1 MNKGY
6 GTFRPVAKA
15 AEVLSERRKL
25 LPMRDLLLGSLLA
38 GSAPAF
44 AAGFLLN
51 ENSTSG
57 LGTAFAA
64 GAAAAEDATTLW
76 SNAAGI
82 SRIRSKQAAGALHLI
97 KPSIKFANDGSA
109 AALGQPLGGNG
120 GDAGGIN
127 VVPNL
132 YAVVPI
138 NAQWSAGI
146 GLNAP
151 WGLVTEY
158 DDGWI
163 GRFQAIKSSI
173 KTINV
178 NPAVSWRPTNNLA
191 VGLGLNFQRIEAE
204 FTNQVNYTAAI
215 LQAAALAGIPVNPAN
230 VAGLESRARV
240 EGSDNAW
247 GWNVGVLFDI
257 DADSRVGASYRS
269 PIKYKITG
277 DATFQHPAA
286 PLAPPPLVAGVNAQL
301 ADTAIASDVKLPA
314 IVNLS
319 YFHRLNAQWD
329 VMVDA
334 QWTGWSTIKDLT
346 FVRNNGSVLQTTP
359 ENFKDTWK
367 FALGAHYRLDAN
379 WTLRAGVALDKSP
392 VQTADRTPRLPDA
405 DRTWLTGGVQYRLN
419 PQATLDFGAGYIWVK
434 NAAIDSNPSGA
445 PAATAAFG
453 RLRGSYDANVVLLSG
468 QITYTF

>member
-1 MNKGY
+1 MNRSY
-6 GTFRPVAKA
+6 CTFCPVAKA
-15 AEVLSERRKL
+15 AEIPSKRWPQL
-25 LPMRDLLLGSLLA
+25 MRDLLLGSLLA
-38 GSAPAF
+38 GSASAF
-44 AAGFLLN
+44 AAGFQLN

-64 GAAAAEDATTLW
+64 GAAAAQDATTLW

-82 SRIRSKQAAGALHLI
+82 SRMRSAQAAGVLHLVR
-97 KPSIKFANDGSA
+97 PSIKFGNEGSA

-120 GDAGGIN
+120 GDAGGVN
-127 VVPNL
+127 VVPNV
-132 YAVVPI
+132 YAVMPL
-138 NAQWSAGI
+138 NAEWSVGI

-178 NPAVSWRPTNNLA
+178 NPALSWKPTHNLA
-191 VGLGLNFQRIEAE
+191 LGLGLNLQRIEAE

-215 LQAAALAGIPVNPAN
+215 LQAAAQAGIPANPAN
-230 VAGLESRARV
+230 VAALESRARV
-240 EGSDNAW
+240 KGSDNAW
-247 GWNVGVLFDI
+247 GWNAGVLFDI
-257 DADSRVGASYRS
+257 DANSRVGVSYRS
-269 PIKYKITG
+269 PIKYKIAG
-277 DATFQHPAA
+277 NATFQHPAA
-286 PLAPPPLVAGVNAQL
+286 PLAPAPLVAAVNAQL
-301 ADTAIASDVKLPA
+301 ADTVITSDVKLPA

-319 YFHRLNAQWD
+319 YFNTLNAQWD
-329 VMVDA
+329 VMADA

-346 FVRNNGSVLQTTP
+346 FVRSNGSMLQTTP

-367 FALGAHYRLDAN
+367 FALGAHYRLDAK

-405 DRTWLTGGVQYRLN
+405 DRTWLTGGVRYRLN
-419 PQATLDFGAGYIWVK
+419 PQAALDFGAGYIWVK
-434 NAAIDSNPSGA
+434 HAAMDSNPNGA

-468 QITYTF
+468 QFTYSF

>member
-1 MNKGY
+1 MNKSDLSFY
-6 GTFRPVAKA
+6 PVAKYTEA
-15 AEVLSERRKL
+15 SVRWKVRL
-25 LPMRDLLLGSLLA
+25 MRDLVLGSLWA
-38 GSAPAF
+38 WSVPAL

-82 SRIRSKQAAGALHLI
+82 SRIRSTQAAGALHLI
-97 KPSIKFANDGSA
+97 RPSIKFGNEGSV
-109 AALGQPLGGNG
+109 AALGQSLGGNG
-120 GDAGGIN
+120 GDAGGLN
-127 VVPNL
+127 AVPNV
-132 YAVVPI
+132 YVVMPI

-163 GRFQAIKSSI
+163 GRFQALKSSI
-173 KTINV
+173 KTINL
-178 NPAVSWRPTNNLA
+178 NPAVAWKPTDKLA
-191 VGLGLNFQRIEAE
+191 IGLGLNFQRIEAE

-215 LQAAALAGIPVNPAN
+215 LQAAAQAGIPVNPAD

-257 DADSRVGASYRS
+257 DTDSRVGASYRS
-269 PIKYKITG
+269 PIKYKIAG
-277 DATFQHPAA
+277 NATFQHPAA

-301 ADTAIASDVKLPA
+301 ADTAITSEVKLPA

-319 YFHRLNAQWD
+319 YFRTGRRSCRRLQP
-329 VMVDA
+329 
-334 QWTGWSTIKDLT
+334 T
-346 FVRNNGSVLQTTP
+346 
-359 ENFKDTWK
+359 
-367 FALGAHYRLDAN
+367 
-379 WTLRAGVALDKSP
+379 
-392 VQTADRTPRLPDA
+392 
-405 DRTWLTGGVQYRLN
+405 
-419 PQATLDFGAGYIWVK
+419 
-434 NAAIDSNPSGA
+434 
-445 PAATAAFG
+445 
-453 RLRGSYDANVVLLSG
+453 
-468 QITYTF
+468 

>member
-1 MNKGY
+1 
-6 GTFRPVAKA
+6 
-15 AEVLSERRKL
+15 
-25 LPMRDLLLGSLLA
+25 LPRIPAQREFDLGV
-38 GSAPAF
+38 GR
-44 AAGFLLN
+44 
-51 ENSTSG
+51 
-57 LGTAFAA
+57 AFAA

-82 SRIRSKQAAGALHLI
+82 SRIRATQAAGALPLVR
-97 KPSIKFANDGSA
+97 PSTKFGNDGSA

-127 VVPNL
+127 VVPNF
-132 YAVVPI
+132 YAVMPI
-138 NAQWSAGI
+138 NTQWSAGI

-178 NPAVSWRPTNNLA
+178 NPAVSWKPADNLA

-215 LQAAALAGIPVNPAN
+215 LRAAAQAGIPVNPAD

-257 DADSRVGASYRS
+257 DADSRVGVSYRS
-269 PIKYKITG
+269 PIKYKIAG
-277 DATFQHPAA
+277 NATFQHPTA
-286 PLAPPPLVAGVNAQL
+286 PLAPAPLVAGVNAQL
-301 ADTAIASDVKLPA
+301 ADTAITSEVKLPT

-319 YFHRLNAQWD
+319 YFRTLNAQWD
-329 VMVDA
+329 VMADA
-334 QWTGWSTIKDLT
+334 RWTGWSSIKDLT
-346 FVRNNGSVLQTTP
+346 FARSNGSVLQTTP
-359 ENFKDTWK
+359 ENYKDTWK
-367 FALGAHYRLDAN
+367 FALGAHYRLDAS
-379 WTLRAGVALDKSP
+379 WTLRAGLALDKSP

-405 DRTWLTGGVQYRLN
+405 DRTWLTGGVQVKLN

-434 NAAIDSNPSGA
+434 NASIDSNPSGA
-445 PAATAAFG
+445 PATTAAFG
-453 RLRGSYDANVVLLSG
+453 RLRGSYDANALLLSG